1 MFTIETI
8 SNKVVKAGKLVAVLS
23 FIIVDAEGSLI
34 SGTKAYDTREEAQAK
49 IDSMGNLAEGLA
61 FAKAAFPGMADKAL
75 VGKANAIAAYL
86 DWIAA
91 GRPVKFVEEA
101 AADVAGEA
109 GEPVEPAAPVAD
121 EEETF

>member
-8 SNKVVKAGKLVAVLS
+8 VNTVVKGSKRTQVES
-23 FIIVDAEGSLI
+23 FLIVDAAGELI
-34 SGTKAYDTREEAQAK
+34 SGTKAYDSREEAQAK

-61 FAKAAFPGMADKAL
+61 FAKAVFPGMADKAL

-91 GRPVKFVEEA
+91 GRPVKSVEEA
-101 AADVAGEA
+101 AEEVAEEEEA
-109 GEPVEPAAPVAD
+109 PAAPVAD

>member
-8 SNKVVKAGKLVAVLS
+8 SNRVVKAGKLVAVES

-34 SGTKAYDTREEAQAK
+34 SGTKSYDTREEAQAK

-91 GRPVKFVEEA
+91 GRPVKSVEEA
-101 AADVAGEA
+101 AADVASEETVVA
-109 GEPVEPAAPVAD
+109 EPAAPAVD